1 MFFVDDL
8 RFLRTSLAPDI
19 QTKRLK
25 IKTMNDLRLI
35 TIAETNKTAH
45 DVSKLLRVPIRERM
59 YTDKLTLKSHLM
71 FVLAAHHCVEETK
84 AASKSRAVISINW
97 DSLDNG
103 YRWLVSKARQGKQEE
118 LWLRSII
125 NLKLFFYVHEDE
137 ALRVQKNE
145 LCLIQQIF
153 TTWNFGRVRTSSR
166 LLSEQLNRNYS
177 TLLRRPGKS

>member
-35 TIAETNKTAH
+35 TIVETNKTAH
-45 DVSKLLRVPIRERM
+45 DISKLLRVSIRERM
-59 YTDKLTLKSHLM
+59 YTDKLTLKSYLM
-71 FVLAAHHCVEETK
+71 FVLAAHHCREETK

-103 YRWLVSKARQGKQEE
+103 YRWLVSKARQGKQED

-125 NLKLFFYVHEDE
+125 NLKLFFYDHEDE
-137 ALRVQKNE
+137 TLRVQK
-145 LCLIQQIF
+145 
-153 TTWNFGRVRTSSR
+153 TSCVWYSKSLQHEILGGFA
-166 LLSEQLNRNYS
+166 LLLVFSEQLNRNYS
-177 TLLRRPGKS
+177 TVLRRPGKS